1 MLNLKTILSLT
12 LCVGIYQIGQSQC
25 TPGAITQT
33 PVNPPYITILD
44 QNSDGFITSSGAAF
58 VNGIDEMSEFEA
70 VANSV
75 TGWVEIQDVS
85 EVSSDITPNCGNPDL
100 IIDDDG
106 GDFAFYNII
115 DPTPLSASSGDEY
128 IVLRFRLAKSPNG
141 NFGYNFL
148 FDTDAMYGSG
158 VDPNAICGNRGFER
172 EIQFANAGGRKG
184 VSAYDVD
191 GSTALSALS
200 PACSQ
205 CVDVNDIQEA
215 CAASSGG
222 CMTSDPQFI
231 TFGLPLSHVGISSDY
246 STDDLYIS
254 VATASS
260 GNATSVLGGGN
271 VTDFGAIDGNNVGCP
286 DCVGLNGCSL
296 FDCQTNCIYD
306 AFAPALP
313 VELLEFTA
321 IRTNKNVGLKWR
333 TATETNN
340 SYFEVEHS
348 TDGEHFRK
356 LGIIRGRG
364 TTTQTESY
372 SYTHHKPAD
381 GVNYYRLKQV
391 DLDGQFSYSKIIVLE
406 YLQDNNLNIR
416 PVLATNYIQLETEY
430 DQSIQ
435 SLVVFDSTGKL
446 VKQISSSESSQIIT
460 VSIDELPKGQ
470 YFIQAQLESKVI
482 TKRFVKIN

>member
-1 MLNLKTILSLT
+1 MLNLKTVLSLA
-12 LCVGIYQIGQSQC
+12 LCVSIYQIGQSQC
-25 TPGAITQT
+25 TPGAITHT
-33 PVNPPYITILD
+33 PVNPPFITMLD

-58 VNGIDEMSEFEA
+58 MNGVDEMSEFEA

-75 TGWVEIQDVS
+75 TGWVEIQDIS

-100 IIDDDG
+100 ITDDDG

-158 VDPNAICGNRGFER
+158 IDPNALCGNSGFER

-191 GSTALSALS
+191 GSTSMSVLS

-205 CVDVNDIQEA
+205 CVSDVDVQEA

-231 TFGLPLSHVGISSDY
+231 TFALPLSYIGIPSDY
-246 STDDLYIS
+246 ATEDFYIS

-260 GNATSVLGGGN
+260 GNATSILGGGN

-286 DCVGLNGCSL
+286 SCFGLSGCSL

-313 VELLEFTA
+313 VELLEFNA
-321 IRTNKNVGLKWR
+321 NRANKNVELKWR
-333 TATETNN
+333 TSTEINN
-340 SYFEVEHS
+340 SHYEVEHS
-348 TDGEHFRK
+348 TDGENFRK

-364 TTTQTESY
+364 TTTQAERY
-372 SYTHHKPAD
+372 SYTHYQPVD

-391 DLDGQFSYSKIIVLE
+391 DLDGQFSYSKIVDLDYLE
-406 YLQDNNLNIR
+406 ENSLNIH
-416 PVLATNYIQLETEY
+416 PALATDYIQLTTEN
-430 DQSIQ
+430 DRSIRCFVI
-435 SLVVFDSTGKL
+435 LDSMGKL
-446 VKQISSSESSQIIT
+446 TKQVSLSGLSPSIT
-460 VSIDELPKGQ
+460 VNIDDLPKGH
-470 YFIQAQLESKVI
+470 YFIQAQFESEII